1 MLQLSQAMV
10 VLELFLAMG
19 LVPILV
25 GGFPQL
31 LQEFSI
37 CVFTEAS
44 EILYR

>member
-1 MLQLSQAMV
+1 MPQPSQAMV

-25 GGFPQL
+25 GEFPLL

-37 CVFTEAS
+37 FVFTEAF
-44 EILYR
+44 EILHR